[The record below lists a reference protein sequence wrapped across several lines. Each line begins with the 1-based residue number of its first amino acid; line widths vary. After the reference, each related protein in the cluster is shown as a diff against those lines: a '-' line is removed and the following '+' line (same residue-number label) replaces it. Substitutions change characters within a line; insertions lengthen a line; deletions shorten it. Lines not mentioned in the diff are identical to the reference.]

1 MIKYAAYDSLCFI
14 YLMKLLLQLSLI
26 ILSAT
31 TSVSA
36 QDRITVKTA
45 NIADVASYPERSAPA
60 TVISLNVSTISA
72 RIAAQVDE
80 LPIRVGDIVEKD
92 SVLAKLDCS
101 DYKLA
106 SSESKAR
113 LDGLKA
119 QIELAKRRLER
130 TKKLTLKR
138 SVSEEILDERES
150 DLAVLNTD
158 YRAAMSKVKMAK
170 LNASRCVVT
179 SPFCALINE
188 RSSAIGQYANTGTA
202 LVKIMDIEQLEIS
215 AQVFNRDSEQISL
228 SEKLFFE
235 HADIRYPVSLRTVI
249 PAINPETRNREVR
262 LLFINDPA
270 LPGSAGKLI
279 WRDKRAHIPG
289 EYLLRRNN
297 ELGVFTIEN
306 DIARFIP
313 VPSAETGRASPTSL
327 ATETPIV
334 IEGHFSLK
342 EGDAVTVAN

>member
-1 MIKYAAYDSLCFI
+1 
-14 YLMKLLLQLSLI
+14 MKLLIHLYLLI
-26 ILSAT
+26 LF
-31 TSVSA
+31 TSTAVFA
-36 QDRITVKTA
+36 QDNITVNTA
-45 NIADVASYPERSAPA
+45 KIADIALYPERSAPA
-60 TVISLNVSTISA
+60 TVISLNDSTISA

-80 LPIRVGDIVEKD
+80 IPVRVGDIVEKD

-106 SSESKAR
+106 SSESQAR

-130 TKKLTLKR
+130 TKKLTLKK

-158 YRAAMSKVKMAK
+158 YRAAMSKVRMAK
-170 LNASRCVVT
+170 LNESRCIVT
-179 SPFCALINE
+179 SPFRALINE

-228 SEKLFFE
+228 SDELFFE
-235 HADIRYPVSLRTVI
+235 HAGTHYPVSLRTVI
-249 PAINPETRNREVR
+249 PAINSETRNREVR
-262 LLFINDPA
+262 LLFINGPA
-270 LPGSAGKLI
+270 LPGAAGKLI

-289 EYLLRRNN
+289 EYLVRRNS
-297 ELGVFTIEN
+297 ELGVFSIEN
-306 DIARFIP
+306 NIARFITI
-313 VPSAETGRASPTSL
+313 PSAETGRASPTSL
-327 ATETPIV
+327 PIETPIV

-342 EGDAVTVAN
+342 EGDAVTVTN

>member
-1 MIKYAAYDSLCFI
+1 
-14 YLMKLLLQLSLI
+14 MKLLIHLYLLISL
-26 ILSAT
+26 
-31 TSVSA
+31 TSTAVFA
-36 QDRITVKTA
+36 QDKITVNTA
-45 NIADVASYPERSAPA
+45 KIADIALYPERSAPA
-60 TVISLNVSTISA
+60 TVISLNDSTISA

-80 LPIRVGDIVEKD
+80 IPVRVGDIVEKD

-130 TKKLTLKR
+130 TKKLTLKK

-150 DLAVLNTD
+150 DLAVLDTD
-158 YRAAMSKVKMAK
+158 YRAAMSKVRMAK
-170 LNASRCVVT
+170 LNESRCIVT
-179 SPFCALINE
+179 SPFRALINE

-202 LVKIMDIEQLEIS
+202 LVRIMDIEQLEIS

-228 SEKLFFE
+228 SDELFFE
-235 HADIRYPVSLRTVI
+235 HAGIHYPVSLRTVI
-249 PAINPETRNREVR
+249 PAINSETRNREVR
-262 LLFINDPA
+262 LLFINGPA
-270 LPGSAGKLI
+270 LPGAAGKLI

-289 EYLLRRNN
+289 EYLVRRDS

-306 DIARFIP
+306 NIARFIAI
-313 VPSAETGRASPTSL
+313 PSAETGRASPTSL
-327 ATETPIV
+327 SIETPIV
-334 IEGHFSLK
+334 VEGHFSLK
-342 EGDAVTVAN
+342 EGHSVSVTN

>member
-1 MIKYAAYDSLCFI
+1 
-14 YLMKLLLQLSLI
+14 MKLLLLLSLL

-31 TSVSA
+31 TTVIA
-36 QDRITVKTA
+36 QDKITVNTA
-45 NIADVASYPERSAPA
+45 NIADVAIYPVRSAPA
-60 TVISLNVSTISA
+60 TTISLNDSTISA

-130 TKKLTLKR
+130 TKKLTLKK

-150 DLAVLNTD
+150 DLAILNTD
-158 YRAAMSKVKMAK
+158 YRAAMSKVRMAK
-170 LNASRCVVT
+170 LNESRCIVK
-179 SPFCALINE
+179 SPFRALINE
-188 RSSAIGQYANTGTA
+188 RSSAVGQYANTGTA

-228 SEKLFFE
+228 SDELFFE
-235 HADIRYPVSLRTVI
+235 HAGTRYPVSLRTVI
-249 PAINPETRNREVR
+249 PAINSETRNREVR
-262 LLFINDPA
+262 LLFTNDPA
-270 LPGSAGKLI
+270 LPGAAGKLI

-289 EYLLRRNN
+289 EYLVRRDNV
-297 ELGVFTIEN
+297 LGVFTIEN
-306 DIARFIP
+306 EIARFMP

-327 ATETPIV
+327 SIEMPIV
-334 IEGHFSLK
+334 VEGHFSLK
-342 EGDAVTVAN
+342 EGDAVTVEN

>member
-1 MIKYAAYDSLCFI
+1 
-14 YLMKLLLQLSLI
+14 MKLLTYISLP
-26 ILSAT
+26 ILFAST
-31 TSVSA
+31 CVFA
-36 QDRITVKTA
+36 QDKITVRTA
-45 NIADVASYPERSAPA
+45 NIADIAVYPQRSAPA
-60 TVISLNVSTISA
+60 TVISLNNSTVSA

-80 LPIRVGDIVEKD
+80 LPIRVGDIVEND

-106 SSESKAR
+106 SGESKAR

-130 TKKLTLKR
+130 TKKLTLKK

-170 LNASRCVVT
+170 LNESRCIVT
-179 SPFCALINE
+179 SPFRALINE

-202 LVKIMDIEQLEIS
+202 LVKIMDLEQLEIS
-215 AQVFNRDSEQISL
+215 AQVFSRDSEQISL
-228 SEKLFFE
+228 SDELFFE
-235 HADIRYPVSLRTVI
+235 HADKRYPLTLRSIV

-262 LLFINDPA
+262 LLFVNGPA
-270 LPGSAGKLI
+270 LPGAAGKLI

-289 EYLLRRNN
+289 EYLVRRDNQ
-297 ELGVFTIEN
+297 LGVFTIEDN
-306 DIARFIP
+306 TARFIP
-313 VPSAETGRASPTSL
+313 IPSAETGRASPTALSI
-327 ATETPIV
+327 ETPIV
-334 IEGHFSLK
+334 IEGQFSIK
-342 EGDAVTVAN
+342 EADAVTIAN